1 MLRLEKS
8 GIEILPSAQVLKA
21 EEYAAVVD
29 ATKLLEAARE
39 EANLIR
45 QEALQEFEKQK
56 KAGYK
61 EGLEIGKAEVSEKM
75 LDCVTQSAVYFSK
88 LEDVLIDLV
97 MRILRKVIGEFD
109 HKDVVE
115 SVVKRALESTRNET
129 QVTVRVSPNQAEQ
142 LQTKVES
149 LTSAYPKIQ
158 VLSIQPDARIPE
170 DGCVLETEMG
180 VVDASLETQ
189 FKAIEKSFIKS
200 MK

>member
-1 MLRLEKS
+1 MRPGNDPKRTALGWA
-8 GIEILPSAQVLKA
+8 GIE
-21 EEYAAVVD
+21 VD
-29 ATKLLEAARE
+29 PY
-39 EANLIR
+39 R
-45 QEALQEFEKQK
+45 QEALQEFERQK

-61 EGLEIGKAEVSEKM
+61 EGIEIGKAEISEKM
-75 LDCVTQSAVYFSK
+75 LDCVSQTAVYFSK

-109 HKDVVE
+109 RKDVVE
-115 SVVKRALESTRNET
+115 QVVKRALESTRNET

-142 LQTKVES
+142 LQTRVQS
-149 LTSAYPKIQ
+149 FTTAFPKIQ

-170 DGCVLETEMG
+170 GGCVLETEMG

-189 FKAIEKSFIKS
+189 LKAIEKSLIKS

>member
-39 EANLIR
+39 EAKLIR
-45 QEALQEFEKQK
+45 EEALQEFEKQK

-109 HKDVVE
+109 HKDLVE

-129 QVTVRVSPNQAEQ
+129 QVTVRVSPTQAEE
-142 LQTKVES
+142 LQSKVES

-158 VLSIQPDARIPE
+158 VLSIQPDSRIPE
-170 DGCVLETEMG
+170 GGCVLETEMG